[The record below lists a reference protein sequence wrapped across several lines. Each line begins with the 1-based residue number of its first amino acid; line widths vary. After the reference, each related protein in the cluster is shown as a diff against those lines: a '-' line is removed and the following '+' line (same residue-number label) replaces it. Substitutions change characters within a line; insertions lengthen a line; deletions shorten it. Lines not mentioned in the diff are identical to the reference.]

1 MPIICFVG
9 NLVVH
14 QPTYLLDCLP
24 AWLVCLPA
32 GLFACLL
39 VAIRYLWLYRQTGE
53 RRSALWVVLG
63 LASVRQGSKSA
74 IGAPQSS
81 EEPPLSHIPVRQFG
95 SVGGGLVIVL
105 GRK

>member
-1 MPIICFVG
+1 MLIICFVG

-32 GLFACLL
+32 SLFACLL

>member
-1 MPIICFVG
+1 MLIICFVG

-24 AWLVCLPA
+24 AWLVCQPA
-32 GLFACLL
+32 SLFVCLL

-74 IGAPQSS
+74 IGAPQIS

-95 SVGGGLVIVL
+95 SVGGDLVKVL
-105 GRK
+105 GRE